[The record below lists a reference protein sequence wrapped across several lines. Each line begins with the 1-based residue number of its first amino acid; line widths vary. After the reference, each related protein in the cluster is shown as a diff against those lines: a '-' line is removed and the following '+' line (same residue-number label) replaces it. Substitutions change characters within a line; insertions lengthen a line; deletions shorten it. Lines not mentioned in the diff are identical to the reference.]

1 MEAEPLLSLAVR
13 VVAEHS
19 VQDVLDT
26 IVEGLAAQPEVA
38 LARIWLC
45 PQATSAMA
53 ASCAKNVLT
62 GGSAFI

>member
-26 IVEGLAAQPEVA
+26 IVEGLAAQPAVA
-38 LARIWLC
+38 LARIWLLSPGDIC
-45 PQATSAMA
+45 DDWRHARKMS
-53 ASCAKNVLT
+53 
-62 GGSAFI
+62 